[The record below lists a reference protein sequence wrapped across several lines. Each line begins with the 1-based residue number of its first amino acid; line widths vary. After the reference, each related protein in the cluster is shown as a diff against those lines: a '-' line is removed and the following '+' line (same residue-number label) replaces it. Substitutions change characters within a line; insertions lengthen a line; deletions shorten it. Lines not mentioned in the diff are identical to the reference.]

1 MRTIKLTDEQAEL
14 LEKLLL
20 HELDEEFVFQ
30 ADGDCDPA
38 HYEAVLE
45 ILKAVYQPSGLTI
58 GTPLII
64 QQRENELA
72 EIRSKRNANL

>member
-1 MRTIKLTDEQAEL
+1 MRTIKLTDAQADL
-14 LEKLLL
+14 LERLLL
-20 HELDEEFVFQ
+20 NDLDEEFVFQ
-30 ADGDCDPA
+30 ADGDCNPA

-64 QQRENELA
+64 QQREEELA
-72 EIRSKRNANL
+72 EIRRKKQ

>member
-1 MRTIKLTDEQAEL
+1 MRTIKLTDAQAEL
-14 LEKLLL
+14 LERLLL
-20 HELDEEFVFQ
+20 NDLDEEFVFQ
-30 ADGDCDPA
+30 ADGDCNPA

-64 QQRENELA
+64 QQREEELA
-72 EIRSKRNANL
+72 EIRRKKQ

>member
-1 MRTIKLTDEQAEL
+1 MRTIKLTDAQAEL
-14 LEKLLL
+14 LERLLL
-20 HELDEEFVFQ
+20 NDLDEEFVFQ
-30 ADGDCDPA
+30 ADGDCNPV

-64 QQRENELA
+64 QQREEELA
-72 EIRSKRNANL
+72 EIRRKKQ